1 MYSFVIHHVATLLS
15 AGLLHTAAVPVLGIQ
30 VVVGNH
36 TVEPSG
42 DPLYL
47 SNRLPDT
54 RRDVTDWSA
63 GDEEV
68 NDGSFGGEGGPRGG
82 CVDCTDS
89 ENEPL
94 CAIPTDTVN
103 GGCNSEPPVFSNLL
117 CGDAF
122 CGSGATD
129 GFVRDTDWW
138 MFALDQRSIVHVN
151 VTADYPVQVGIGD
164 LNAGCPI
171 PALTAGVFG
180 DACTATRVSHILA
193 PGTYIAF
200 VAPQFTTSVTC
211 GAQYTGMLECD
222 PCPCPGDFNS
232 DQIISLVDL
241 ALLLSSFGGSPSSP
255 CMDTDLNGVVD
266 LQDLASFLP
275 LFGTTCE

>member
-1 MYSFVIHHVATLLS
+1 MYTFVIHHVATILC
-15 AGLLHTAAVPVLGIQ
+15 AGLLGSVAPGLGPDHAADRRPVDPA
-30 VVVGNH
+30 
-36 TVEPSG
+36 T

-47 SNRLPDT
+47 SSRMSES
-54 RRDVTDWSA
+54 RQAATDA
-63 GDEEV
+63 PARNQHGDE
-68 NDGSFGGEGGPRGG
+68 GTSGGGGGPRGG

-103 GGCNSEPPVFSNLL
+103 GGCNSEPPVFSNLQ
-117 CGDAF
+117 CGGAF

-138 MFALDQRSIVHVN
+138 MFSLDQRSIVHVT

-180 DACTATRVSHILA
+180 DACSATRVSIILP

-200 VAPQFTTSVTC
+200 VAPQFTTTVAC
-211 GAQYTGMLECD
+211 GAQYTGTLECD
-222 PCPCPGDFNS
+222 PCPCPGDFDG
-232 DQIISLVDL
+232 DQVVSLVDL
-241 ALLLSSFGGSPSSP
+241 ALLLSSFGGAPSSP
-255 CMDTDLNGVVD
+255 CMDTDLSGLVE